1 MAENRPQKFRKS
13 IFEVE
18 KSNFLFDSIN
28 VSGIYCNLSNTSKR
42 IIKNKYRNIKIE
54 ISKINMY
61 QFNSP
66 SSEYEPGFSV
76 IYSQENQFRYGPIHH
91 LSFMHL
97 IFFSLEPVK
106 TTLNLWIE
114 IIPIISIRW
123 TLQFAKVYFWFSSVY
138 SMFFKKKFWGNTK
151 ILPKRDHILLEKI
164 SFSSISDHVA
174 ILTCRM
180 IMQIIPIDFLDV
192 FTYV

>member
-97 IFFSLEPVK
+97 IFFSLEPMK

-114 IIPIISIRW
+114 IIPIISDSYLLQTWLMLRSI
-123 TLQFAKVYFWFSSVY
+123 TL
-138 SMFFKKKFWGNTK
+138 KF
-151 ILPKRDHILLEKI
+151 EK
-164 SFSSISDHVA
+164 
-174 ILTCRM
+174 
-180 IMQIIPIDFLDV
+180 
-192 FTYV
+192 